1 MSISNNTDRAERI
14 EWNDKIRF
22 LWIRNA
28 PISYEISPK
37 RSTPTRVSSR
47 CATGRCFTQIF
58 FRPDFYWG
66 PLPLG
71 GRGKGRVA
79 ENSHKLR
86 SYVSFRTAAI
96 SAGCAPIYY
105 SSLKIRATST
115 AGEKG
120 NLFCF
125 FPKTSFETINI
136 YEQCKI
142 SIKRGCKSNFR
153 VCSQEIILYAD

>member
-1 MSISNNTDRAERI
+1 MNISNNTDRAERI

-58 FRPDFYWG
+58 FRPDFYWE

-86 SYVSFRTAAI
+86 SYVSFRTATI
-96 SAGCAPIYY
+96 SAGCADLLFFAENTCNEYGRKEGK
-105 SSLKIRATST
+105 SL
-115 AGEKG
+115 
-120 NLFCF
+120 LF
-125 FPKTSFETINI
+125 FPENVFWNDKHLRTMQNVHQARE
-136 YEQCKI
+136 
-142 SIKRGCKSNFR
+142 
-153 VCSQEIILYAD
+153 